1 MKLPW
6 RETPIL
12 YGEDA
17 IRFQKEMD
25 NVQPLPKERREEMRR
40 QYEEFIKKV
49 NIKVNF

>member
-17 IRFQKEMD
+17 IR
-25 NVQPLPKERREEMRR
+25 LTKERIIKTVSDARRERR
-40 QYEEFIKKV
+40 NV
-49 NIKVNF
+49 